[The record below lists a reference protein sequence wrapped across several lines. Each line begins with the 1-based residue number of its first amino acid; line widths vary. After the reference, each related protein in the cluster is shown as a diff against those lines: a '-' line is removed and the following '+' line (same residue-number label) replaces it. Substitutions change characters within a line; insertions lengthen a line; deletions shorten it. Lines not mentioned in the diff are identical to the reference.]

1 MQFGIFYLFHLLVV
15 YNVNMKNIFTSLIL
29 CCAVLTGCG
38 FNSNNFSKFEE
49 KLGATIPNKY
59 ERVFHS
65 YETSIDS
72 NLKYDIYK
80 IKNEWT
86 LNYSTQFVTDF
97 EEEFSLLEYIDLINH
112 YEPLNIPEKHY
123 IPSVSSLDWVCKR
136 EKGNYRNYE
145 WLLIFDKETKTLY
158 ALDSTHQ
165 WIHQAIPERL

>member
-1 MQFGIFYLFHLLVV
+1 
-15 YNVNMKNIFTSLIL
+15 MKNIFTSLIL

-49 KLGATIPNKY
+49 KLGVTMPNKY

-65 YETSIDS
+65 YESSRDS

-123 IPSVSSLDWVCKR
+123 IPSASSLDWVCKR
-136 EKGNYRNYE
+136 EKGTSRNYE

>member
-1 MQFGIFYLFHLLVV
+1 
-15 YNVNMKNIFTSLIL
+15 MKNKFTSLIL

-49 KLGATIPNKY
+49 KLGVTMPNIY

-65 YETSIDS
+65 YETSRDS

-123 IPSVSSLDWVCKR
+123 IPSASSLDWVCKR
-136 EKGNYRNYE
+136 EEGSRRNYE
-145 WLLIFDKETKTLY
+145 WLLIFDPEQKTLY

-165 WIHQAIPERL
+165 WLHQAIPMNN